1 MPTGLDVDCLMT
13 VPKDCWC
20 VVVYLVDD
28 CLLLWFADYGSI
40 GGLCALRVFQVCVG
54 GVLVSGARVVWCF
67 GLVAGF
73 DFGCFRY
80 GAVVI

>member
-1 MPTGLDVDCLMT
+1 MRAYGLDVDCLMT

-54 GVLVSGARVVWCF
+54 GRWFLVYELFGVLIWWL
-67 GLVAGF
+67 GLILGVLGM
-73 DFGCFRY
+73 
-80 GAVVI
+80 VLL